1 MSNGDHTIDR
11 NLFDVYHDSVLF
23 VKINNTQQRRTNTL
37 YVLNTP
43 IERKYCTRLPVKS
56 DKFQWKFL
64 QIIIIWHSHTKQD
77 TDTHE

>member
-37 YVLNTP
+37 YVLNP
-43 IERKYCTRLPVKS
+43 QIEWKYYTSEIGHVPMKGFANYHNMILPHETRHGHP
-56 DKFQWKFL
+56 
-64 QIIIIWHSHTKQD
+64 
-77 TDTHE
+77 